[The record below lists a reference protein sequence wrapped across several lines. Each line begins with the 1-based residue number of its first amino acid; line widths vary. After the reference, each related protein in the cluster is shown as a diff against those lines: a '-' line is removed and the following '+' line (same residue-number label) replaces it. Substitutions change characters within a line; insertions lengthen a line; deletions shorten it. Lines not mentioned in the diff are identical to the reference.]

1 MYRRKISLLALA
13 ASMILAG
20 CGEGGDTA
28 TETAETTVATSAADT
43 VAAAETTTT
52 TAAAPTTTEATVP
65 SPTTDLVIVAT
76 TSILGD
82 VVRNIVGD
90 AATVDVIMGPGADPH
105 DFEASAQQVA
115 AILGA
120 DLVVANGLGLEEGLV
135 DILETVEA
143 EGTPVVELAGM
154 LDPIPFADPHGH
166 DHSDDDH
173 SDDDHSDEEHSDEEH
188 DHDDDHSDEEAHSDE
203 DHAKEEDDD
212 HGHGDED
219 PHFWQDPA
227 RMAVAVGIIAE
238 QLATI
243 EPSVDWAVAADAY
256 AAELT
261 ALDAEVEALL
271 SGIPEE
277 SRKIVTNHEAFGYF
291 AARYDFEVIGTVIP
305 GGSTLAE
312 PSAADLADL
321 IGEIQEEG
329 VTAIFADNVNP
340 SALADAVAAELGS
353 EVAVYELYSDSL
365 GEPGSPGE
373 TYLGL
378 IRANAETVATALG

>member
-1 MYRRKISLLALA
+1 VYRRKISVLALA

-28 TETAETTVATSAADT
+28 TETTGATAVADT

-52 TAAAPTTTEATVP
+52 TVAAPTTTEAETP
-65 SPTTDLVIVAT
+65 SPATDLVIVAT

-90 AATVDVIMGPGADPH
+90 AATVEVIMGPGSDPH
-105 DFEASAQQVA
+105 DFEASAQQVE
-115 AILGA
+115 AILAA
-120 DLVVANGLGLEEGLV
+120 DLVVANGLLLEEGLV
-135 DILETVEA
+135 DILETAEA

-166 DHSDDDH
+166 
-173 SDDDHSDEEHSDEEH
+173 SDEEHSEDEHDHGDEEH
-188 DHDDDHSDEEAHSDE
+188 SEDEHDHGDEEHSEDE
-203 DHAKEEDDD
+203 HDHGDEAKEEGDD
-212 HGHGDED
+212 HDHAHGDED

-227 RMAVAVGIIAE
+227 RMAIAVGIIAE

-243 EPSVDWAVAADAY
+243 EPSVDWAATADAY

-329 VTAIFADNVNP
+329 VTAIFADNINP
-340 SALADAVAAELGS
+340 SALAEAVAAELGT
-353 EVAVYELYSDSL
+353 EVGVFELYSDSL

-373 TYLGL
+373 TYVGL